1 MIGAIPPMI
10 TVELEGVTSL
20 RLPLIHVYL
29 YCDSSCCQQSNPVIA
44 SRKMC
49 CLGERGNSLLHHNS
63 SPKPASPCAIQVF
76 QDITLMPNAA
86 RTIRQLCALLA
97 RKLHSSMETAKLGS
111 CQLLPRNAY
120 RLFVLSNAS
129 CRNRLCSRACQ
140 GKRVNYSHSPRL
152 LSNTSGGVLLMALQ
166 GQVAATVPYQGPVKV
181 LLVSCLMVAI
191 LVRTKPKQIRL
202 ANAIRKLVQYGG
214 RRPITWPV
222 IAGTMGS
229 SAVLRRS
236 QAV

>member
-1 MIGAIPPMI
+1 
-10 TVELEGVTSL
+10 
-20 RLPLIHVYL
+20 
-29 YCDSSCCQQSNPVIA
+29 
-44 SRKMC
+44 
-49 CLGERGNSLLHHNS
+49 
-63 SPKPASPCAIQVF
+63 
-76 QDITLMPNAA
+76 MPNAA

-152 LSNTSGGVLLMALQ
+152 LSNTSGGAQLMALQ
-166 GQVAATVPYQGPVKV
+166 GQVVATVPYQG
-181 LLVSCLMVAI
+181 

-236 QAV
+236 QAVSRIPW